1 MAKLAP
7 RPLTSR
13 RLQRTA
19 CWLCAVLAF
28 GLLAPTAF
36 SQEVAGLDRLTET
49 LRKRTEARRSAAEL
63 AWNDGKAAYLAGPNE
78 ERREALAAFAPEI
91 QGPVLSS
98 LRAELAAERVDAAQV
113 DALVSLLG
121 VTANTAGA
129 DRLAQHLNQL
139 PPAARLRAIGFLGR
153 KGGLRSVRALE
164 ASLNARDAELRDA
177 SLLAL
182 LKVGKPEDCKAWL
195 TQVDVARIGTDK
207 RIEVLRELQERP
219 LPAEFSLPTTWYE
232 LREPRETEALFA
244 YLQEHPDEAVEDFVV
259 EFILDRNRP
268 LKLRLQGLAVA
279 EQGARDLKWRDAK
292 RKLGALVRAK
302 DGDPMAEEAAWTL
315 HRLDDKAG
323 ARYLLDAPEEQV
335 KRNKSDW
342 RAYLALGE
350 MQVRLSEFRDG
361 FRTYEDA
368 IRLADV
374 SRGRLQAS
382 DWLYASRAA
391 AGARKEREAGEWLAR
406 TRMSPSELA
415 PYRELPEYA
424 DLLDKEPFDRLFGT
438 P

>member
-1 MAKLAP
+1 MVKLAP
-7 RPLTSR
+7 RPLSSR
-13 RLQRTA
+13 LLQRTA

-36 SQEVAGLDRLTET
+36 SQEEAGLDRLTET

-63 AWNDGKAAYLAGPNE
+63 AWTDGQEAYLAGPDQ
-78 ERREALAAFAPEI
+78 ERREILASFAPEI
-91 QGPVLSS
+91 QGPILAS
-98 LRAELAAERVDAAQV
+98 LRTELKAERVDAARV

-153 KGGLRSVRALE
+153 KGGLSSVRALE
-164 ASLNARDAELRDA
+164 ASLQARDADLRDA

-182 LKVGKPEDCKAWL
+182 LKVGKPEDCQAWL
-195 TQVDVARIGTDK
+195 TQVEVTRLSTDK
-207 RIEVLRELQERP
+207 RIEVLGELQARA
-219 LPAEFSLPTTWYE
+219 LPAEFSLPATWFA
-232 LREPRETEALFA
+232 LREPQETEALFT
-244 YLQEHPDEAVEDFVV
+244 YLQQHSDEAVEDFVL

-279 EQGARDLKWRDAK
+279 EHGVRELRWRDAK
-292 RKLGALVRAK
+292 RKLGVLLRAK
-302 DGDPMAEEAAWTL
+302 DGDPMAEEAAWAL
-315 HRLDDKAG
+315 HRLKDKAG
-323 ARYLLDAPEEQV
+323 ARFLLDAPERQV
-335 KRNKSDW
+335 KRNKNDW
-342 RAYLALGE
+342 RAHLALGE

-368 IRLADV
+368 IRLADI
-374 SRGRLQAS
+374 SRGRLQAT
-382 DWLYASRAA
+382 DWLFASRSA

>member
-7 RPLTSR
+7 RPHSSR

-28 GLLAPTAF
+28 GLLAPSAF
-36 SQEVAGLDRLTET
+36 SQEDSGLDRLTET

-63 AWNDGKAAYLAGPNE
+63 AWDEGREAYLTGPNE
-78 ERREALAAFAPEI
+78 ERREALAVFAPEI
-91 QGPVLSS
+91 QGPILAT
-98 LRAELAAERVDAAQV
+98 LQAKLKAEKVDEAQV

-121 VTANTAGA
+121 ATANTAGA
-129 DRLAQHLNQL
+129 DRLAQHLLQL

-164 ASLNARDAELRDA
+164 SSLQARDAELRDA

-182 LKVGKPEDCKAWL
+182 LKVGKPTDCQAWL
-195 TQVDVARIGTDK
+195 AQVEVTRLSTDK
-207 RIEVLRELQERP
+207 RIEVLNELQLRP
-219 LPAEFSLPTTWYE
+219 LPAEFNLPATWYE
-232 LREPRETEALFA
+232 LREPKETEALFH
-244 YLQEHPDEAVEDFVV
+244 YLQQHPDEAVEDFVL

-279 EQGARDLKWRDAK
+279 EHGARELKWRDAK
-292 RKLGALVRAK
+292 RKLGVLLRAK
-302 DGDPMAEEAAWTL
+302 DGDPMSEEAAWTL
-315 HRLDDKAG
+315 HRLADKAG
-323 ARYLLDAPEEQV
+323 ARFLLDAPEEQV
-335 KRNKSDW
+335 KRNKNDW
-342 RAYLALGE
+342 RAHLSLGE

-361 FRTYEDA
+361 FRTYEDG

-382 DWLYASRAA
+382 DWLYAARAA

-415 PYRELPEYA
+415 PYRDLPEFA